1 MNCEK
6 CSVELTEENQCCEN
20 GKCCKACHEKAC
32 GDDKD
37 GECCK

>member
-6 CSVELTEENQCCEN
+6 CNCDLNEENQCCE
-20 GKCCKACHEKAC
+20 GSKCCKDCHEKAC
-32 GDDKD
+32 GEGD